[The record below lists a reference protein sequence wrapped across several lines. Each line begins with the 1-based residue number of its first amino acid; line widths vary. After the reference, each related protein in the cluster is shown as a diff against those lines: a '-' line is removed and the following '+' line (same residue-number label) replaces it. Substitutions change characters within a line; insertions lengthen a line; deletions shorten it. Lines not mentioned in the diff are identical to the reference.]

1 MRSNAWERFV
11 HGSRLSERTKLI
23 SKKKRMLEII
33 HIAYKSE
40 SQSKWWLFRSSER
53 TKSIAKKKQ
62 MLELKLTN
70 RDLRVSG
77 DYFWIVM
84 EGPNLHKK
92 HKLSMHQNR
101 VTFPINVGVGV
112 ALTKDAN
119 VLRTRD
125 AAITVRHWT
134 LKTPN
139 FEAFIDRT
147 HVMSEA
153 TKSGT
158 NCWTNW
164 STIPIKMG
172 WSTVFGFVTPSKT
185 KTEK

>member
-1 MRSNAWERFV
+1 M
-11 HGSRLSERTKLI
+11 I

-40 SQSKWWLFRSSER
+40 SQSKWWLFRSSDR
-53 TKSIAKKKQ
+53 TKSTAKKKQ

-77 DYFWIVM
+77 KWWLLLNCY
-84 EGPNLHKK
+84 GRPNLNKTQIK
-92 HKLSMHQNR
+92 FVSKNS

-125 AAITVRHWT
+125 AAITVRH
-134 LKTPN
+134 
-139 FEAFIDRT
+139 
-147 HVMSEA
+147 
-153 TKSGT
+153 
-158 NCWTNW
+158 
-164 STIPIKMG
+164 
-172 WSTVFGFVTPSKT
+172 
-185 KTEK
+185 